1 MRFALLCA
9 AALLA
14 APAMADE
21 LVASNGNDSVRLS
34 DGPCTSQQVLDQLD
48 PSLRPAMH
56 DASAVVQGQTF
67 KACWVVH
74 GDAAHLLYE
83 DGDQGLIP
91 LSDFKIPQSAW
102 VDASQRPAL
111 RWVSPLIAQLAQ
123 LPKHRLGIGLF
134 GQLGKCFAQLLD
146 HTGAV
151 QAHEGVDPP
160 LFGQRGH
167 P

>member
-1 MRFALLCA
+1 MHPRATLSVARHRWEFFMRFALLCA

-67 KACWVVH
+67 KACWVLH

-91 LSDFKIPQSAW
+91 LSDFKIPKSA
-102 VDASQRPAL
+102 
-111 RWVSPLIAQLAQ
+111 
-123 LPKHRLGIGLF
+123 
-134 GQLGKCFAQLLD
+134 
-146 HTGAV
+146 
-151 QAHEGVDPP
+151 
-160 LFGQRGH
+160 
-167 P
+167 